1 MSKFNSLLKVVK
13 QEEQDFEWYP
23 TTNEI
28 ISALNENLNYHFH
41 KEQYSILDCGAGNA
55 KVLTSLVELN
65 PPGRLDQRQNKIYS
79 GPDACYAI
87 EKSQILIDAMPK
99 EIFIVGTEFWAQTL
113 LDKKVDVVFSNP
125 PFGNFSDWS
134 AKLIREANSKYV
146 YLVIPSRW
154 QGDATI
160 KAALE
165 ARQARFKVIDTFDF
179 EDAEERQARCRVDLV
194 CIELHEPKKSY
205 GRESLAWV
213 DPFELWYDGAFSA
226 NATKGGADKSQS
238 KPETFEEKINTQL
251 VRGANFVQ
259 ALQDLYQHEMETL
272 LTSYMA
278 ISTIDAE
285 LLAELNVD
293 LNSVMSG
300 LSLKIKSLKD
310 KYWKELFS
318 NLSKVTDRLT
328 VASREQLLKT
338 LTSRTHVDFSESNA
352 YAVLSWVL
360 KNCNQY
366 YDTQLVSVFEK
377 MITEANI
384 QLYKSNAKV
393 FNWSWSG
400 RPEDLSHFKID
411 HRIVLDRCGGILKDS
426 FYSYQAVNGLEQRA
440 ADYLGDILTIA
451 NNLGFSSNHSVKDF
465 EWSSGRKNVFTFNSS
480 KTGKSEALMEVKAF
494 LNGNIHIKY
503 NFAFIFAWNVEMGR
517 LKKWVRSASEAS
529 SEMDIPLDVAES
541 YFNSNLALGLTELSN
556 LLPAPSSE
564 MGQQDLDI

>member
-1 MSKFNSLLKVVK
+1 MSNFNALLKTVK
-13 QEEQDFEWYP
+13 QESQDFNWYP
-23 TTNEI
+23 TTREI
-28 ISALNENLNYHFH
+28 ILALNENINSHFP
-41 KEQYSILDCGAGNA
+41 KKQYSILDCGAGNG

-65 PPGRLDQRQNKIYS
+65 PPGRLDQRQNIIYS

-87 EKSQILIDAMPK
+87 EKSQVLIDSMPK
-99 EIFIVGTEFWAQTL
+99 EIFIVGSDFWSQTL

-125 PFGNFSDWS
+125 PFDQFSDWS
-134 AKLIREANSKYV
+134 DKLIREANSKYV

-160 KAALE
+160 KGALE

-179 EDAEERQARCRVDLV
+179 ESAEDRQARCRVDLIL
-194 CIELHEPKKSY
+194 IELHPPKEPY
-205 GRESLAWV
+205 GRETEAFV
-213 DPFELWYDGAFSA
+213 DPFELWFDSSFAGNS
-226 NATKGGADKSQS
+226 TKGGADKATS
-238 KPETFEEKINTQL
+238 KTETFKEKLDTKL
-251 VRGANFVQ
+251 VRGATLIQ
-259 ALQDLYQHEMETL
+259 ALQDLYEHEMETL

-278 ISTIDAE
+278 ISTIDSD
-285 LLAELNVD
+285 LLAELNVN
-293 LNSVMSG
+293 LESVMSG
-300 LSLKIKSLKD
+300 LNLKIKSLKD

-352 YAVLSWVL
+352 YAVLAWVL
-360 KNCNQY
+360 KNCNSY
-366 YDTQLVSVFEK
+366 YDSHLESVFER
-377 MITEANI
+377 MITQANI
-384 QLYKSNAKV
+384 RLYKSNAKV
-393 FNWSWSG
+393 FNWSWTG
-400 RPEDLSHFKID
+400 KPEDLSHFKID
-411 HRIVLDRCGGILKDS
+411 HRIVLDRCGGILKDGS
-426 FYSYQAVNGLEQRA
+426 YSYLAVNGLEQRA

-451 NNLGFSSNHSVKDF
+451 NNLGFASNESVKDF

-503 NFAFIFAWNVEMGR
+503 NVAFIFAWNVEMGR

-541 YFNSNLALGLTELSN
+541 YFNSNLVLGVTDLSN